1 MRDKGRDFSQN
12 LLKYAKISHLKKG
25 QKMNHPQAIGPYSI
39 WRKAGKLVFF
49 SGQIPLDPNT
59 GELISDDIKAQ
70 ATQALK
76 NVGGALNAAGLS
88 YENVIKSTIFL
99 TDINDF
105 GAVNEI
111 YASFFTEPYPA
122 RSAVGIKALP
132 KGAKIEIEVIA
143 RK

>member
-1 MRDKGRDFSQN
+1 MIKGEILAKTCLNMLKSRISKKDK
-12 LLKYAKISHLKKG
+12 
-25 QKMNHPQAIGPYSI
+25 KMNHPQAIGPYSI

-59 GELISDDIKAQ
+59 GELISGDIKAQ